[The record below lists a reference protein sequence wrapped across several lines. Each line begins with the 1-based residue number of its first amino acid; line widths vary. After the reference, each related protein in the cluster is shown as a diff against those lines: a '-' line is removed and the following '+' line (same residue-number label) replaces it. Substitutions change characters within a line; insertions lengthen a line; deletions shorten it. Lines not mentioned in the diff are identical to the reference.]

1 MNTNVKT
8 SHRMSATISTALLLM
23 CACAFSGAFAG
34 EQVRSERVKF
44 QDLNIDTPEGVQA
57 LYGRIHSAALR
68 VCSETDPILRQ
79 AAGAC
84 ALKSEQDAIRK
95 LDLPQLSAYYK
106 VKTKRGEQAERL
118 AAAR

>member
-79 AAGAC
+79 
-84 ALKSEQDAIRK
+84 DAIRK